1 MRSRLQNLDA
11 SNSILCNPDAK
22 INHRNQSLTIL
33 AVKSFPMSLTPRL
46 DLRTSQS
53 LVMTPRL
60 QQAIKLLQ
68 MSNQELTSFVASEIE
83 QNPLLEGPSDSG
95 TGQEDK
101 PPLQQPVAF
110 SASQPPQGAG
120 AAPSPE
126 SAKTSEPFGGESS
139 SEEAYGQP
147 ESFGSA
153 AHRNGGFDEEDEY
166 GIERMAAE
174 KPSLREHLEEQIRA
188 DFADPVDRMIA
199 AALVELLD
207 EAGYLPSELG
217 LVRAQLGVEPWRMES
232 VIARLQRLDPPG
244 IFARTLQ
251 ECLTVQLRDKN
262 RCDPAMQ
269 ALLRNLDL
277 VARRER
283 MALMKLCGVD
293 SDDLAQMLTEIR
305 ALNPK
310 PAMAFASDVAPP
322 IVPDVLLRAQPGGG
336 WHVELNGETLPR
348 VLANHRYYAQ
358 VKESVVARED
368 KDYLSDRWQQAN
380 WLVKALQ
387 QRADTILKV
396 AAEIVRQQDAFFVHG
411 VQHLRPLVLKDIAA
425 TVDMHESTISRV
437 TQNKYIATPRGM
449 FELKYFF
456 TTALARTQ
464 ARLPSSLP
472 PAPAQTVSSS
482 SPRAAPLSHEAAIS
496 SEAVR
501 ARIKALIA
509 EETAKNIVSDEDIA
523 VRLRL
528 EGVNVARRTVAKYRE
543 AMKIP
548 SSAQRRREKRD
559 KAGAIS

>member
-1 MRSRLQNLDA
+1 MNL
-11 SNSILCNPDAK
+11 S
-22 INHRNQSLTIL
+22 
-33 AVKSFPMSLTPRL
+33 PRL
-46 DLRTSQS
+46 DLKTAQS

-68 MSNQELTSFVASEIE
+68 MSNQELTAFVATEVE
-83 QNPLLEGPSDSG
+83 TNPLLNGP
-95 TGQEDK
+95 EDASSE
-101 PPLQQPVAF
+101 PPPAEQPFQTF
-110 SASQPPQGAG
+110 SAQAPAG
-120 AAPSPE
+120 NDRDHASDASKP
-126 SAKTSEPFGGESS
+126 SEPFEDESS
-139 SEEAYGQP
+139 GDEA
-147 ESFGSA
+147 FGGT
-153 AHRNGGFDEEDEY
+153 HRAGGFDEEDEY

-174 KPSLREHLEEQIRA
+174 KPALRDHLMEQIQA
-188 DFADPVDRMIA
+188 DFADPVDRMVA
-199 AALVELLD
+199 AALVDLLD

-217 LVRAQLGVEPWRMES
+217 LVRAQLGIEPWRLES
-232 VIARLQRLDPPG
+232 VIGRMQRLDPPG

-251 ECLTVQLRDKN
+251 ECLTIQLRDKN

-269 ALLRNLDL
+269 TLLGNLDL

-283 MALMKLCGVD
+283 MALMKVCGVD
-293 SDDLAQMLTEIR
+293 SDDLAQMLAEIR

-310 PAMAFASDVAPP
+310 PALAFAYDVAPP
-322 IVPDVLLRAQPGGG
+322 IVPDVLLKAQSGGG
-336 WHVELNGETLPR
+336 WRVELNGETLPR
-348 VLANHRYYAQ
+348 VLANQRYYAR
-358 VKESVVARED
+358 VKETVITRED

-387 QRADTILKV
+387 QRADTILRV
-396 AAEIVRQQDAFFVHG
+396 ASEIVRQQDAFFVHG
-411 VQHLRPLVLKDIAA
+411 VQHLRPLVLRDIAA
-425 TVDMHESTISRV
+425 AVDMHESTISRV

-464 ARLPSSLP
+464 ARLPSSMSSVPRPAATAGASPNAP
-472 PAPAQTVSSS
+472 PP
-482 SPRAAPLSHEAAIS
+482 PPHETAVS

-501 ARIKALIA
+501 ARIKALIV
-509 EETAKNIVSDEDIA
+509 EETPEQIVSDEDIA

-559 KAGAIS
+559 KETGR